1 MEGPLELASCLFESE
16 EIIVIPIGIIIS
28 AIPIVLLFGTVLV
41 TVLHRRDKRRRE
53 QQGNGNRPRQRVFL
67 CWTIILGA
75 GDALVIGFAVFVSCL
90 FELNRYMIA
99 LYILAGLL
107 LALLLIALMAQ
118 NLGKRAFFALLG
130 CTVLAFGAIGG
141 RELYLYHLRSITL
154 QESFDFRSYTPFVE
168 GSPVARLDETP
179 ALRFDDLDSAPR
191 MDGAT
196 ALYPVYAAFAQAT
209 YPESMAELES
219 WQIQEIVACSTT
231 SGAYRAIVNGDCDII
246 FVGGPSREQE
256 EYAAEKGVELV
267 YTPIGREAFV
277 FFVNPKNP
285 LEGLSLE
292 QLRGIYSGQITDWS
306 ELGAQGLGEILAFQ
320 REPGSGSQT
329 ALERYVM
336 QDTPLMPAAREQ
348 VIDGMGGI
356 VEQVSAYRNHR
367 NAIGYSFRFYC
378 TGLMKGFDVKLLE
391 INGVAPTVENIENGS
406 YPLASCFYA
415 VTRADADENT
425 LALLAWICSPQGQ
438 ALVEK
443 AGYTPLDAGD

>member
-1 MEGPLELASCLFESE
+1 MNIAAVVLFG
-16 EIIVIPIGIIIS
+16 IP
-28 AIPIVLLFGTVLV
+28 VLLLIGTALVAVLR
-41 TVLHRRDKRRRE
+41 LRDKRRGAQKDSGKSRR
-53 QQGNGNRPRQRVFL
+53 QGLFL
-67 CWTIILGA
+67 CWTVILGA

-90 FELNRYMIA
+90 FELHWYMIV

-107 LALLLIALMAQ
+107 LTLLLIALMAQ
-118 NLGKRAFFALLG
+118 NLGKKAFLALLG

-141 RELYLYHLRSITL
+141 RELYLFHLRSITL
-154 QESFDFRSYTPFVE
+154 QESFDYRSYTPFVE
-168 GSPVARLDETP
+168 GSPVARLDEMPT
-179 ALRFDDLDSAPR
+179 LRFDDLESAPR

-209 YPESMAELES
+209 YPERMAELDEWDIRKLVS
-219 WQIQEIVACSTT
+219 CSTT
-231 SGAYRAIVNGDCDII
+231 SNAYRAIVNGDCDII

-285 LEGLSLE
+285 VEGLSLE

-336 QDTPLMPAAREQ
+336 QDTPLMPADREQ

-438 ALVEK
+438 ELVEK
-443 AGYTPLDAGD
+443 AGYTPLDAAG